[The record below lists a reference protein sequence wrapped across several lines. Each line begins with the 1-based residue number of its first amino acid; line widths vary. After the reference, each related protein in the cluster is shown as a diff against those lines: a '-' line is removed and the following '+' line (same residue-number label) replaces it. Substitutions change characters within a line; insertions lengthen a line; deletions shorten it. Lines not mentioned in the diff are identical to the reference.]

1 MGFGSDRWAHGRDAR
16 NIEIYNSA
24 YRLPWKLISDIQKR
38 EQPDVARRLH
48 GAIEHQLSAD

>member
-1 MGFGSDRWAHGRDAR
+1 MAGIAR